1 MKQIFV
7 AITFLFIAVSSF
19 AQAATKEAEQVNF
32 VELVHYRGG
41 DPEAVF
47 YFEKEIGRNLALYI
61 NGATTRGLNEFAA
74 GPAYYI
80 TLEMEVGF
88 SLGVSQY
95 ASTTEEVA
103 SSHRLFSS
111 FFYWD
116 TEKAETSVVVQNY
129 ARDPKPWYGKAYT
142 QYKITDN
149 LFAGAYAETG
159 VGVGPRVSYVFS
171 KNVNAWAVPL
181 INKSGNNTLVAG
193 VQFLF

>member
-7 AITFLFIAVSSF
+7 AMTFLFIAVSSF
-19 AQAATKEAEQVNF
+19 AQAATEEAEPVNF
-32 VELVHYRGG
+32 VELVHYRGVH
-41 DPEAVF
+41 PVAVF
-47 YFEKEIGRNLALYI
+47 YFEKEVGNDLVLYI
-61 NGATTRGLNEFAA
+61 NGATTRGLNEFAV

-80 TLEMEVGF
+80 TPEMEVGF

-95 ASTTEEVA
+95 ASDTEDVA
-103 SSHRLFSS
+103 SSHRLLSS
-111 FFYWD
+111 FFYWK
-116 TEKAETSVVVQNY
+116 TEKVETSVAVQNY
-129 ARDPKPWYGKAYT
+129 ASDPKPWYGKAYA

-149 LFAGAYAETG
+149 LSAGAYAETG
-159 VGVGPRVSYVFS
+159 VGIGPRVSYAFS